1 MHEPMLIEPLLVIF
15 GMLFVGTFCATF
27 FRFIRLPYTVGL
39 LILGMV
45 LGFLSQKFAF
55 MEPLHQIQLSPE
67 LIMYV
72 ILPTLI
78 FEAAINIDARQ
89 LMKNLAPIM
98 LLAVVGVLISC
109 LIIAGSLYQ
118 LNILPLGAALVFG
131 ALISAT
137 DPVAVIALFKEL
149 KANERLSL
157 LMDGESL
164 FNDATAIAMFSV
176 LVGLGASV
184 TDMTAGDLWGALL
197 KFCIVF
203 FGGVVF
209 GGVMGVLMVML
220 LRLARN
226 DRFAQRSQ
234 MIVMAYMTFII
245 ADHFLHLSGVM
256 AVLVAGI
263 VVSLN
268 RHQVMDEQ
276 RWKHL
281 DIFWEYAAF
290 VANSFIFLMMGMT
303 ENHLLWNMD
312 KLELIMPTLLITGLI
327 VLVARAVIIYG
338 LVPISNGLG
347 MAERIG
353 KGMQTV
359 MFWGGL
365 RGAIPIA
372 LMMALPAD
380 MAGRELIIQMV
391 LFMILVTL
399 LIQGTTT
406 GRLLKVFR
414 LAGKEKP
421 AAAAGQTSISAS

>member
-1 MHEPMLIEPLLVIF
+1 MHEPLFIEPLLIVF

-39 LILGMV
+39 LILGML
-45 LGFLSQKFAF
+45 LGLVSQKFEF
-55 MEPLHQIQLSPE
+55 MAPLHQVELSPE

-98 LLAVVGVLISC
+98 LLAVIGVLISC
-109 LIIAGSLYQ
+109 LLIAGTLYQ

-149 KANERLSL
+149 KANKRLSL

-184 TDMTAGDLWGALL
+184 TDMTAGDLGEALL

-203 FGGVVF
+203 FGGIVF

-268 RHQVMDEQ
+268 RHQVMNEQ
-276 RWKHL
+276 RWKHI

-303 ENHLLWNMD
+303 ENHLLWNVD
-312 KLELIMPTLLITGLI
+312 KLELIMPTLLITTLV
-327 VLVARAVIIYG
+327 VLTARAVIIYG
-338 LVPISNGLG
+338 LIPVSNALG
-347 MAERIG
+347 MAECIG

-399 LIQGTTT
+399 MIQGTTT

-414 LAGKEKP
+414 LAG
-421 AAAAGQTSISAS
+421 